1 MIKQLKI
8 GNFRGIRAGTID
20 NFTALNVLVGPSG
33 SGKSTVIDALY
44 LAGSPKLDE
53 AQRHNQS
60 PLSEITTRRGSAGPA
75 SMPAWLL
82 WKHGRD
88 GNAFIDMSNGSHAGR
103 RVVELGV
110 PEPYG
115 LPKASEKFTLTD
127 TAAPN
132 TGRSPSELFF
142 EDLGGVRIVS
152 TLKTAANEPQ
162 TEQLPDLF
170 SATTTAGRQD
180 ELEDLLRKIDPKLQG
195 LQILTQNQQPFLTLK
210 YSDYVVPVELA
221 GDGVVSLIRFCMK
234 LTAYPARTLLIE
246 EPELHLH
253 YRAIQ
258 MAARALWGAVRQGK
272 QIILTTHSLDLIDSL
287 VTEAAEDALPKLTV
301 FQMRCDGGD
310 LRVNPVA
317 GPDVKF
323 QRMQLEA
330 ELR

>member
-8 GNFRGIRAGTID
+8 GNFRGIRAGTIE
-20 NFTALNVLVGPSG
+20 NLTPLNVLVGPSG

-44 LAGSPKLDE
+44 LAASPNLNT
-53 AQRHNQS
+53 AQHPNQTS
-60 PLSEITTRRGSAGPA
+60 VGEITARRGPAGPA
-75 SMPAWLL
+75 AMPAWLL
-82 WKHGRD
+82 WKHGRE
-88 GNAFIDMSNGSHAGR
+88 GPALIELSNESFGGR
-103 RVVELGV
+103 RVIVLKITDPNGTLEV
-110 PEPYG
+110 
-115 LPKASEKFTLTD
+115 SEKFVRAN
-127 TAAPN
+127 AASNP
-132 TGRSPSELFF
+132 GRSAPDLFF
-142 EDLGGVRIVS
+142 EDIGGVRIVS
-152 TLKTAANEPQ
+152 TLKASANEPQ
-162 TEQLPDLF
+162 NEQLPDLF
-170 SATTTAGRQD
+170 SATTTAGQQD
-180 ELEDLLRKIDPKLQG
+180 ELVDLLRKIDPKLQG
-195 LQILTQNQQPFLTLK
+195 LQILTQHQQPFLTLK

-287 VTEAAEDALPKLTV
+287 VAESADDTLPKLTV
-301 FQMRCDGGD
+301 FQMRCDGGN

-317 GPDVKF
+317 GSDVKF

>member
-8 GNFRGIRAGTID
+8 GNFRGIRVGTIE
-20 NFTALNVLVGPSG
+20 NFSALNVLVGPSG

-44 LAGSPKLDE
+44 LAGSPNLIT
-53 AQRHNQS
+53 ALHPNQTS
-60 PLSEITTRRGSAGPA
+60 VSEITTRRGSAGPA

-82 WKHGRD
+82 WKYGRE
-88 GNAFIDMSNGSHAGR
+88 GNALIDLSTKSFGSRA
-103 RVVELGV
+103 V
-110 PEPYG
+110 G
-115 LPKASEKFTLTD
+115 LKLIGPNAALEASEKFVRATIESMPD
-127 TAAPN
+127 RSAPD
-132 TGRSPSELFF
+132 PFF

-152 TLKTAANEPQ
+152 TLRTSANEPQ

-170 SATTTAGRQD
+170 SATTTAGQQD
-180 ELEDLLRKIDPKLQG
+180 ELVDLLRKVDSKLQG
-195 LQILTQNQQPFLTLK
+195 LQILTQHQQPFLTLK

-221 GDGVVSLIRFCMK
+221 GDGVVALIRFCMK

-287 VTEAAEDALPKLTV
+287 ITEAADEALPKLTV
-301 FQMRCDGGD
+301 FQMRCDGGS

-323 QRMQLEA
+323 QRMELEA

>member
-8 GNFRGIRAGTID
+8 GNFRGIRAGTVE

-44 LAGSPKLDE
+44 LAGSPNLDTT
-53 AQRHNQS
+53 QHPNQT
-60 PLSEITTRRGSAGPA
+60 LLMEITARRGSAGPA
-75 SMPAWLL
+75 AMPGWLL
-82 WKHGRD
+82 WKVGRE
-88 GNAFIDMSNGSHAGR
+88 GNAIIDLRNDSFGGR
-103 RVVELGV
+103 RAIELKITDPSGM
-110 PEPYG
+110 
-115 LPKASEKFTLTD
+115 LKASENFTLTD
-127 TAAPN
+127 KEASN
-132 TGRSPSELFF
+132 IGRSASELFF

-152 TLKTAANEPQ
+152 ALKTSANEPQ
-162 TEQLPDLF
+162 NEQLPDLF
-170 SATTTAGRQD
+170 SATTTAGQQD
-180 ELEDLLRKIDPKLQG
+180 ELVDLLRKIDPKLQG
-195 LQILTQNQQPFLTLK
+195 LQILTQMQQPFLTLK

-258 MAARALWGAVRQGK
+258 MAARALWGAIRQGK
-272 QIILTTHSLDLIDSL
+272 QIILTTHSVDLIDSL
-287 VTEAAEDALPKLTV
+287 VTEASEDALPKLTV
-301 FQMRCDGGD
+301 FQMRCDGGN
-310 LRVNPVA
+310 LRVNPVP

>member
-8 GNFRGIRAGTID
+8 GNFRGIRAGTIE
-20 NFTALNVLVGPSG
+20 NFSALNVLVGPSG

-53 AQRHNQS
+53 AQRPDHT
-60 PLSEITTRRGSAGPA
+60 PLNEITTRRGSAGPA

-88 GNAFIDMSNGSHAGR
+88 GPALIDLHNESLARHRSI
-103 RVVELGV
+103 ELKITD
-110 PEPYG
+110 PYG
-115 LPKASEKFTLTD
+115 MLRPSENYYLADKEAS
-127 TAAPN
+127 N
-132 TGRSPSELFF
+132 IGRSPSELFF

-152 TLKTAANEPQ
+152 TLRTSANEPQ
-162 TEQLPDLF
+162 NEQLPDLF
-170 SATTTAGRQD
+170 SATTTAGQQD
-180 ELEDLLRKIDPKLQG
+180 ELVDLLRKVDSKLQG
-195 LQILTQNQQPFLTLK
+195 LQILTQHQQPFLTLK

-221 GDGVVSLIRFCMK
+221 GDGVVALIRFCMK

-287 VTEAAEDALPKLTV
+287 ITEAADEALPKLTV
-301 FQMRCDGGD
+301 FQMRCDGGS

-323 QRMQLEA
+323 QRMELEA